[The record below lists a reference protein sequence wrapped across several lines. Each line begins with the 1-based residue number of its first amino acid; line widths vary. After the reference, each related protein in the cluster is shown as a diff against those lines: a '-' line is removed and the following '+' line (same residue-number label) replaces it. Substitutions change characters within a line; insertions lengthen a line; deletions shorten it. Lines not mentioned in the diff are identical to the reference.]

1 MSYTH
6 STGHRAERMAKG
18 LGWFSIGLGIAELAA
33 PDSVARLIGIRR
45 PDGSTGIIRAM
56 GAREVGAGIMVLS
69 NPRAPMGMWSRVAG
83 DGLDLWLLQQ
93 ALHRQDVDT
102 RRWVSAAAAVLGV
115 TVADLVCA
123 QQLNAIQG
131 RAPAQPRRFH
141 LERVVT
147 INKSI
152 ETVYHF
158 WRDLS
163 NLPRV
168 TRSVEA
174 IEQFGEGRSHWRIRT
189 PAGLRLEWDAEIT
202 EDRENERLAWRTL
215 TGMVSHSG
223 SVTFQPAPGAR
234 GTEIR
239 VTLDYEPPAGRIGAG
254 MAWLLDGTLERQIQ
268 EDLRRCKQYLETGG
282 VMLSEGPAMWPAAR
296 PASDPQEIRS
306 HAGVDR

>member
-1 MSYTH
+1 MSYPY

-45 PDGSTGIIRAM
+45 PDGATGIIRAM

-93 ALHRQDVDT
+93 ALEKKDVDT
-102 RRWVSAAAAVLGV
+102 RRWGPAAAAVLGV
-115 TVADLVCA
+115 TIADLICA
-123 QQLNAIQG
+123 RQLTA
-131 RAPAQPRRFH
+131 AQDQASAEPRRFH

-147 INKSI
+147 INKPI
-152 ETVYHF
+152 EQVYQF

-174 IEQFGEGRSHWRIRT
+174 IEQLGDGRSHWRVRT
-189 PAGLRLEWDAEIT
+189 PAGVAFEWDAEIT
-202 EDRENERLAWRTL
+202 EDRENERLAWRT
-215 TGMVSHSG
+215 TSGRVSHSG
-223 SVTFQPAPGAR
+223 SVTFRPAPGAR
-234 GTEIR
+234 GTELR
-239 VTLDYEPPAGRIGAG
+239 VTLTYEPPGGAMGAG
-254 MAWLLDGTLERQIQ
+254 MAWLMDGTLERQIQ
-268 EDLRRCKQYLETGG
+268 DDLRRCKQYLETGE
-282 VMLSEGPAMWPAAR
+282 VMLSEGPGLWRPAR
-296 PASDPQEIRS
+296 PAKDPQEIRYY
-306 HAGVDR
+306 AGVDR